1 MLQGNEKNNQRT
13 RLSDQERTSRIEI
26 NPIERKFSGKHA
38 LSDPCKDRE
47 TRKAKESTVESESPV
62 PGGGKQGGNS
72 GEEEE
77 GEPLRERW
85 MGHK

>member
-38 LSDPCKDRE
+38 LSDPCKDQE
-47 TRKAKESTVESESPV
+47 TRKAKESTVE
-62 PGGGKQGGNS
+62 
-72 GEEEE
+72 
-77 GEPLRERW
+77 
-85 MGHK
+85 